1 MFFYLKNNYQ
11 IQESYLSDNNRDLI
25 LIYKVIKNSCNELI
39 TELSEIEDYHLQKS
53 EEKRKENFY
62 GIRDIYNRQ
71 DINYQK
77 TSLEWIKRAGYFIF
91 LNKTCFNGLYRLNS
105 NGEFNVPF
113 GRYKNPRIC
122 DGENLK
128 QVKHSLEST
137 NLFSGDFAKSSE
149 YIDDKTFI
157 YLDPPYRPLNN
168 TSYFTRYSKEGF
180 NDDSQRKLA
189 DFFKK
194 MDSRGAKLM
203 LSNSDPQNQDKQD
216 NFFDELYDGFTVE
229 RVTAKRNI
237 NRDPSKRGVIKEL
250 IVRNYS

>member
-1 MFFYLKNNYQ
+1 MFFHLKNNYQ
-11 IQESYLSDNNRDLI
+11 IKESHLSDNNRDLI

-39 TELSEIEDYHLQKS
+39 TELSEIEEYHLQKS

-62 GIRDIYNRQ
+62 KIRDIYNRQ
-71 DINYQK
+71 DTNYQK
-77 TSLEWIKRAGYFIF
+77 PSSKWIKRAGYFIF
-91 LNKTCFNGLYRLNS
+91 LNKTCFNGLYRLNTK
-105 NGEFNVPF
+105 GEFNVPF

-122 DGENLK
+122 DEQNLK
-128 QVKHSLEST
+128 QVKRSLEYT
-137 NLFSGDFAKSSE
+137 NLFSGDFNKSSE
-149 YIDDKTFI
+149 YIDDNTFV

-168 TSYFTRYSKEGF
+168 TSYFTKYSKEGF
-180 NDDSQRKLA
+180 NDDSQKKLA

-194 MDSRGAKLM
+194 MDIRGAKLM
-203 LSNSDPQNQDKQD
+203 LSNSDPQNHNEHD
-216 NFFDELYDGFTVE
+216 NFFDELYDGFKVE